1 MNALFAPGAKWN
13 RLLVAAG
20 LALLV
25 ASPAMLLWASRPARQ
40 DGSQGM
46 AASVE
51 LAFQQHDARLEEKLD
66 SASPTLTERPDGLSP
81 LGRQFL
87 QPSLN
92 GQGNKKGLLLT
103 NLGHLDA
110 KSPQG
115 LLGRVPPGLLLQP
128 NEVSATSCGSVASG
142 LNYLRLNQDAIAR
155 ESLNAVLDRV
165 QKGGA
170 KIIGTLP
177 EAWLQVF
184 GERGAMVALGKSGDV
199 GRIVDHDAVPA
210 VLHQLGHSGRV
221 TDHNGQSRC
230 HGLDRGQIERV
241 LP

>member
-66 SASPTLTERPDGLSP
+66 GASPTLTERPEGLSP

-128 NEVSATSCGSVASG
+128 NEVSATSCGS
-142 LNYLRLNQDAIAR
+142 
-155 ESLNAVLDRV
+155 
-165 QKGGA
+165 
-170 KIIGTLP
+170 T
-177 EAWLQVF
+177 
-184 GERGAMVALGKSGDV
+184 
-199 GRIVDHDAVPA
+199 
-210 VLHQLGHSGRV
+210 SGRFTSTV
-221 TDHNGQSRC
+221 LTSMWRWARFSRSFVS
-230 HGLDRGQIERV
+230 LSTSWPF
-241 LP
+241 LPMIMPTRAE